1 MAQTDV
7 PDVVIGRLPIY
18 LRTLKQ
24 LQASGQEFTSS
35 RQLGQKLGIGSAQIR
50 KDLAHFGEFGRQG
63 MGYEIAY
70 LQQQIAQILHV
81 DHDWSVA
88 LIGIGDL
95 GQAISHYSGFA
106 RKGYHIDIIFDND
119 PQKIGQNY
127 NGKIVQDFKSI
138 HKILPTQNIKIAI
151 MAVPSASAQEVA
163 EKLITAGIRAILNYA
178 PVSLSLPAYVK
189 VQSMDPLS
197 HLQQMSYY
205 LDPSP

>member
-24 LQASGQEFTSS
+24 LQASGHEFTSS

-50 KDLAHFGEFGRQG
+50 KDLAHFGEFGKQG
-63 MGYEIAY
+63 MGYEIEY
-70 LQQQIAQILHV
+70 LQQQIAKILHV

-88 LIGIGDL
+88 LVGIGDL

-106 RKGYHIDIIFDND
+106 HKGFHIDVIFDND
-119 PQKIGQNY
+119 PQKIGKDY
-127 NGKIVQDFKSI
+127 NGKVIQDFNSI
-138 HKILPTQNIKIAI
+138 HQVLHAENIKIAI
-151 MAVPSASAQEVA
+151 IAVPSISAQEVA
-163 EKLITAGIRAILNYA
+163 EKLIEAGIRAILNYA
-178 PVSLSLPAYVK
+178 PVSLSLPSYVK

-205 LDPSP
+205 LDPLT